1 MYKEFPQGTINYNMY
16 KLDLQLLLLVSI
28 NMYNWSSRMFPQ
40 VQWLDQLGST
50 VSTVR
55 KVIGVQQYFDS
66 IEVDQGRNGGCILKR
81 QF

>member
-40 VQWLDQLGST
+40 VQ
-50 VSTVR
+50 
-55 KVIGVQQYFDS
+55 
-66 IEVDQGRNGGCILKR
+66 
-81 QF
+81 